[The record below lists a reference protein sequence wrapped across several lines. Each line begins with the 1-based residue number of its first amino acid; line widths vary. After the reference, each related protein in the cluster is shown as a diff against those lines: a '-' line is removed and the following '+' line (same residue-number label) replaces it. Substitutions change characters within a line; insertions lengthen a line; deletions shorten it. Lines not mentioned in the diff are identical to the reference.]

1 VTPTSDIE
9 SALVDAVVN
18 YRETWRCLT
27 CGHDHRVISATL
39 TTLTTLKPPAVGD
52 RAWGPCQGACNST
65 GAQPARLLELVAV
78 ETMQ

>member
-27 CGHDHRVISATL
+27 CGHDHRVISA
-39 TTLTTLKPPAVGD
+39 TLTTLKPPAVGD